1 MIQTRYIGQTIETNM
16 IYRNMLSQRL
26 EKTRGCI
33 INIRC
38 CNRSASFTYYCNVT
52 IVTYI
57 YFLFYYRMAN
67 TNKLLEAVQPKNSL
81 VVNSVTIEDDAII
94 IRFTSDGD
102 ERKKTMPLTDKG
114 MKIKDWLADIFAN
127 ENFDPNSIWNLV
139 KDWGR
144 LAGCC
149 VDLAKKAKEKQAIVD
164 DMFAKLGLGNPI
176 DTL

>member
-1 MIQTRYIGQTIETNM
+1 
-16 IYRNMLSQRL
+16 MLSQRL

-67 TNKLLEAVQPKNSL
+67 TNKLLEAVQSKNSL

-114 MKIKDWLADIFAN
+114 MKIKD
-127 ENFDPNSIWNLV
+127 
-139 KDWGR
+139 
-144 LAGCC
+144 
-149 VDLAKKAKEKQAIVD
+149 
-164 DMFAKLGLGNPI
+164 
-176 DTL
+176 